1 MSSAAAYSTRT
12 VGRGLLIAVAGV
24 GPGSGVTTTAVALAR
39 AWPGP
44 EPAVVVE
51 ANPAGGHLAEAT
63 GANPHR
69 GLASMARAAAA
80 GDRAASALTEHLQ
93 YLPGGV
99 AYLASTPH
107 PDPGP
112 RAAWTTAML
121 TGTSREQPTADVPSW
136 QGSGVTVIVDCGAP
150 EPGSVTASILACAD
164 ARLLVVHSGLHD
176 PYEARRRLLALT
188 GPGPLRGILLI
199 DSRPGSDYETALALP
214 VMARLP
220 YHPASAT
227 AIVHRTLR
235 IRRNQ
240 LLPAARTVAAVE
252 SHLRPPSPEPPAATT
267 GRQHARPGARRRA
280 RLPGYHAARPRVY
293 RIDLPASLTPRPDPD
308 PQAPPRPTPSRTPP
322 HSSLHGT
329 GHANDGTR
337 TAPEAAPGKPAPP
350 RPRTP
355 HAAARAAGG
364 DRALAGPPPTAGTE
378 ATATA
383 PGTPRAEPEAAVPGA
398 ATGTPAPQA
407 TAPRTPAPVLSVE
420 VFGPLKVL
428 WHPRNGSGPVEIT
441 RSLRPRERELL
452 TLLAVHPAGA
462 TRDAVIDAL
471 WPEHTSRRP
480 ANTLN
485 TVVSRLR
492 KAISTAVADTD
503 TEFIASDTSR
513 YRLAPGVWDVDYV
526 AFDTAVKAL
535 RAATGRTEQERAC
548 RAILGAADGILG
560 EELTADWIAPIR
572 EHARRDRLKALG
584 KLCSMLIGT
593 DPDQTLALLETAMII
608 DPTNEPIYQDIL
620 RLHARLGERAVIKPT
635 VELLKRCLESIGD
648 IPTQHTLDI
657 AKALRDHE
665 PRHRDT
671 YMDSG

>member
-1 MSSAAAYSTRT
+1 MSSAAAYSART
-12 VGRGLLIAVAGV
+12 AGRGLLIAVAGA
-24 GPGSGVTTTAVALAR
+24 GPGSGVTTTSVALAR
-39 AWPGP
+39 TCPGP

-51 ANPAGGHLAEAT
+51 ANPAGGHLCEAT
-63 GANPHR
+63 GADPRR
-69 GLASMARAAAA
+69 GLASMARAAAT

-93 YLPGGV
+93 HLPGGV
-99 AYLASTPH
+99 AYLASTPG

-121 TGTSREQPTADVPSW
+121 TGTARDQPTGNVPNWRS
-136 QGSGVTVIVDCGAP
+136 SGVTVIADCGAP
-150 EPGSVTASILACAD
+150 EPGSVTASILAHAD
-164 ARLLVVHSGLHD
+164 ARLLVVHADLHE

-199 DSRPGSDYETALALP
+199 GSRPGSDYETALALP
-214 VMARLP
+214 VTARLP
-220 YHPASAT
+220 HHPASAT

-235 IRRNQ
+235 IRRNK
-240 LLPAARTVAAVE
+240 LLPAARTVAAAVE
-252 SHLRPPSPEPPAATT
+252 AHLRPSPPEPTAATT
-267 GRQHARPGARRRA
+267 GRQHARAGARRRV
-280 RLPGYHAARPRVY
+280 RLPGHRAARPRVY
-293 RIDLPASLTPRPDPD
+293 RIDLPARPTSRTDPD
-308 PQAPPRPTPSRTPP
+308 PQAPPHPTPSPTPP
-322 HSSLHGT
+322 LSSLHGT
-329 GHANDGTR
+329 GHASNGTR
-337 TAPEAAPGKPAPP
+337 TLPEAAPGKPAPP
-350 RPRTP
+350 RPRT
-355 HAAARAAGG
+355 HAAARSTGG
-364 DRALAGPPPTAGTE
+364 DHVLAGTPSTAGTY
-378 ATATA
+378 AASTA
-383 PGTPRAEPEAAVPGA
+383 PGTTRAEPEAAVPGA
-398 ATGTPAPQA
+398 DKVTPEARA

-428 WHPRNGSGPVEIT
+428 WHPRDRSGPVEIT

-452 TLLAVHPAGA
+452 TLLAVHPGGA

-513 YRLAPGVWDVDYV
+513 YRLASGVWDVDYV

-535 RAATGRTEQERAC
+535 RAATGPTEQERAC
-548 RAILGAADGILG
+548 RAILDAADGILA

-608 DPTNEPIYQDIL
+608 DPTNEPIHQDIL
-620 RLHARLGERAVIKPT
+620 RLHARLGERTVIKPT
-635 VELLKRCLESIGD
+635 VELLKRCLETIGD

-657 AKALRDHE
+657 ANALRE
-665 PRHRDT
+665 AYPG
-671 YMDSG
+671 SG